1 MDGEIKNMNTAGI
14 EVAFVIVAKVC
25 GCKEGG
31 EEDWLLASIL
41 LTGESLSVVITNC

>member
-1 MDGEIKNMNTAGI
+1 MDGEIKNMNTAGT

-31 EEDWLLASIL
+31 EEHWLLLASVV
-41 LTGESLSVVITNC
+41 LTGDQVLV

>member
-1 MDGEIKNMNTAGI
+1 MDGEIKNMNTAGT

-25 GCKEGG
+25 GCKEGE

-41 LTGESLSVVITNC
+41 LTGDQVLV